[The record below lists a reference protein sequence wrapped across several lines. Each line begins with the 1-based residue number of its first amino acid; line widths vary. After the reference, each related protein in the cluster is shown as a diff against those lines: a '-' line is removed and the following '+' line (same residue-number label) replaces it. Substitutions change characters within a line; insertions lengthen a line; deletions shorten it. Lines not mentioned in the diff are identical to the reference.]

1 MVSDTHLIYFL
12 IGKDNYYHDA
22 CEWDSACV
30 NKNKRKAL
38 VGISI
43 IAKTPLFMRDKC
55 ARVDNSEQTHDQ
67 THLTKMKGDVFQVML
82 NTLQR
87 INGISSC
94 IFGKKIIS
102 YRLQFI
108 HLASVKLFLKI
119 QLFMV
124 CIFENTTFRGIS
136 LAYICSVDAK
146 VLAHIVCF
154 SHLIIGFLL
163 DNEFKWNKIAF
174 AL

>member
-102 YRLQFI
+102 YRLQFV
-108 HLASVKLFLKI
+108 HLNQCKNISKNKPFCGISKI
-119 QLFMV
+119 QRFY
-124 CIFENTTFRGIS
+124 GIS
-136 LAYICSVDAK
+136 QAYTGCPSDQYSLLISIPDFSNGPIKK
-146 VLAHIVCF
+146 V
-154 SHLIIGFLL
+154 
-163 DNEFKWNKIAF
+163 
-174 AL
+174 